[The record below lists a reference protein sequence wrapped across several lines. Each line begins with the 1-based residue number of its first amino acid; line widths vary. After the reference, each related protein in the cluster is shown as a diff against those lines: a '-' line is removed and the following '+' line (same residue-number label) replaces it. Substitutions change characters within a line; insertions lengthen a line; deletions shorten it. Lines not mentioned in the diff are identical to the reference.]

1 MISPGQAPPHT
12 GELCKN
18 FIILFSAIYLRRY
31 KKERQMR
38 HKLEVELEFESK
50 KKAQLSEAVQ
60 SLHLQFNNSALDD
73 Y

>member
-1 MISPGQAPPHT
+1 MSRVQGPPCT
-12 GELCKN
+12 GEMCKN

-38 HKLEVELEFESK
+38 HKLELELEFESK
-50 KKAQLSEAVQ
+50 KKAQLTEAVQ
-60 SLHLQFNNSALDD
+60 SLTLQYNRSESND

>member
-1 MISPGQAPPHT
+1 MISPERAPPHT

-38 HKLEVELEFESK
+38 HKLELELEFESK
-50 KKAQLSEAVQ
+50 KKAQLTEAVQ
-60 SLHLQFNNSALDD
+60 SLTLQYNRSESTD